1 MNRHLKS
8 IVAPKS
14 WTLLR
19 KETKYITRPSPGAH
33 SLARSLPV
41 GLLLK
46 QLGYAQTTRE
56 AKKILNEKNVFVD
69 GKVVKDRHFG
79 VGFMD
84 VVQLKDAKKN
94 LRVSLDMKGRL
105 IFIDIAEA
113 ESGKKVCRIEGKT
126 VVKGG
131 KLQLNLSDGRNVLVD
146 KDAYAVGDSIV
157 LQVPEQKVASHI
169 ALEKDTVVFL
179 MAGRHLGKIG
189 VVDNIEGDRLWF
201 TADGEKCETLKKFGF
216 AVGKEKAVVKLK

>member
-19 KETKYITRPSPGAH
+19 KATKYTTRPSPGAH

-56 AKKILNEKNVFVD
+56 ARKILNEKNVFVD

-94 LRVSLDMKGRL
+94 LRVSLDVKGRL
-105 IFIDIAEA
+105 IFIDITEA

-146 KDAYAVGDSIV
+146 KDSYAVGDSIV
-157 LQVPEQKVASHI
+157 LQLPEQKVSSHI
-169 ALEKDTVVFL
+169 ALEKGSAVFL